1 MPRKRHRIAPFR
13 ERTPRDAGHMAAKD
27 ELGRA
32 GEERAAQHL
41 RGNGYTVLARN
52 WRCAQGEID
61 IVAARD
67 GHLAVVEVKTR
78 RTTAYGH
85 PFEAIDARK
94 RRRAVATRAGMGR
107 GQSGSRPRSTCATRS
122 HRHHRTGSVLRRAR
136 ASRGHRMTTARTW
149 AVALTGVDGHL
160 VEVEA
165 DMSNQ
170 TPEFRIIG
178 LPDKSLGE
186 AVQRVHNACKNAGL
200 DLPRRRLTVNLSPAS
215 LPKHGAG
222 FDLGIAMACLAA
234 GGSIEARSIAAT
246 VHIGELGLDGRVRP
260 VPGVLPAVF
269 AAARAGFETV
279 IVPRGN
285 EAEARLVPGVEIRAA
300 ASLAEVA
307 VWHGAMSRRP
317 MWRPSRSHRPCTVGA
332 TASTWPMSWVRTT
345 LWTHSWS
352 QQPVVIT
359 CFLAAPRERG
369 KTMLA
374 RRLPGILP
382 ALEEQEALEVA
393 SVRSLSGEAVVALD
407 PLPPL
412 EAPHH
417 SASVAALVGG
427 GSRTARP
434 GAIARA
440 HRGVL
445 FLDEA
450 AEFSRVALD
459 ALRQPLESGVIE
471 VHRAGFTA
479 TFPARFQLLLAM
491 NPCPCGNHGVRG
503 AECVCPPMSIRRY
516 STRLSGPLRDRI
528 DIDLQV
534 NRVAASRAMAGKRGD
549 LSTAQARDR
558 VAAARARAASRWNGT
573 RWRRNGDVPGTWLRQ
588 GPHRLPAVTRSP
600 SIARWSAGLSR
611 SVATTGFCASPGRW
625 RIWRRSSGR
634 ASTRSDAHC
643 TFDGGCRDDRP
654 AAGRVRDQRS
664 RASHPSGGEPGGVH
678 RARRVDGD
686 R

>member
-1 MPRKRHRIAPFR
+1 M
-13 ERTPRDAGHMAAKD
+13 
-27 ELGRA
+27 
-32 GEERAAQHL
+32 
-41 RGNGYTVLARN
+41 
-52 WRCAQGEID
+52 
-61 IVAARD
+61 
-67 GHLAVVEVKTR
+67 
-78 RTTAYGH
+78 
-85 PFEAIDARK
+85 
-94 RRRAVATRAGMGR
+94 
-107 GQSGSRPRSTCATRS
+107 S
-122 HRHHRTGSVLRRAR
+122 
-136 ASRGHRMTTARTW
+136 TARTW

-222 FDLGIAMACLAA
+222 FDLGIAAASLAA
-234 GGSIEARSIAAT
+234 GGSIDPRSIVAT
-246 VHIGELGLDGRVRP
+246 VHIGELGLDGRIRP

-269 AAARAGFETV
+269 AAARAGFASV
-279 IVPRGN
+279 IVPRAN
-285 EAEARLVPGVEIRAA
+285 EAEARLVPGIEVRAA

-307 VWHGAMSRRP
+307 VWHGAELEAP
-317 MWRPSRSHRPCTVGA
+317 DVKAVEVTAATRSEREALDLSDVVGQEEA
-332 TASTWPMSWVRTT
+332 VEALIV
-345 LWTHSWS
+345 
-352 QQPVVIT
+352 
-359 CFLAAPRERG
+359 AAAGGHHLLLSGPPGAG

-374 RRLPGILP
+374 RRLPGIMPPLS
-382 ALEEQEALEVA
+382 EHEALEVA
-393 SVRSLSGEAVVALD
+393 SVRSLSGEPIVALD
-407 PLPPL
+407 TLPPL

-427 GSRTARP
+427 GSRLPRP

-479 TFPARFQLLLAM
+479 SFPARFQLLLAM

-503 AECVCPPMSIRRY
+503 AECICPPMAIRRY

-534 NRVAASRAMAGKRGD
+534 SRVAASRAMGEAKAD
-549 LSTAQARDR
+549 MTTALARER
-558 VAAARARAASRWNGT
+558 VAAARERAASRWRST
-573 RWRRNGDVPGTWLRQ
+573 RWRRNADVPGTWLRQ
-588 GPHRLPAVTRSP
+588 GSLRLPAATRSP
-600 SIARWSAGLSR
+600 LDRALERGALTLRGYDRVLRVAWTMADLAGR
-611 SVATTGFCASPGRW
+611 
-625 RIWRRSSGR
+625 
-634 ASTRSDAHC
+634 
-643 TFDGGCRDDRP
+643 DRP
-654 AAGRVRDQRS
+654 GVDEIGLALHLRRGLAG
-664 RASHPSGGEPGGVH
+664 
-678 RARRVDGD
+678 
-686 R
+686 